1 MLNTEEP
8 NITAPAPAPESEL
21 DKLPESEQNA
31 DQDLEQDENLETIP
45 EEISEPELPDLNLK
59 LSINGFYLGVTEE
72 EVLKALL
79 HVSPRIN
86 HRLLLSLQANGGIP
100 PYSVSWNPEQ
110 RNFMPSMQYIANS
123 GEYSEYEVT
132 PPQDGLLEIVISLQ
146 DSTNQELKY
155 ILGLP
160 ILPELAKASLS
171 NEPLSRRQTR
181 RKTFEIL
188 FELELNPN
196 QEVKSLICERIQIPE
211 NKEDLQNDIDDG
223 VVEGD
228 LSKNNFEFMVNLI
241 ENSIKHR
248 KFLDLVLRR
257 YPLQWE
263 FSRVGIIEKILMRMA
278 LVEMM
283 VLKTPFKVVVNEV
296 VQLAKV
302 YCKRESGKFI
312 NGILGNVFN
321 DLEAIQREFAN
332 ESK

>member
-1 MLNTEEP
+1 MQNTEEP
-8 NITAPAPAPESEL
+8 NITIPSPAPDSGA
-21 DKLPESEQNA
+21 DKLTESEQNI
-31 DQDLEQDENLETIP
+31 DQDLDQNTDLDTIPDENA
-45 EEISEPELPDLNLK
+45 EPEIPDLNIK
-59 LSINGFYLGVTEE
+59 LSINGINLGVTEE

-79 HVSPRIN
+79 HVSPRID
-86 HRLLLSLQANGGIP
+86 HQLVLSLQANGGVP

-110 RNFMPSMQYIANS
+110 RNFTPSMQYIANS
-123 GEYSEYEVT
+123 GDYSEYELT
-132 PPQDGLLEIVISLQ
+132 PHQDGLLEIVISLQ

-171 NEPLSRRQTR
+171 SEPLSRRQTR

-223 VVEGD
+223 VVKGD
-228 LSKNNFEFMVNLI
+228 MSKNNFEFMVNLI
-241 ENSIKHR
+241 ENTIKHR

-263 FSRVGIIEKILMRMA
+263 FSRIGIIEKILMRIA

-321 DLEAIQREFAN
+321 DLEAIKREFAN
-332 ESK
+332 ES